1 MNLIYLKKFNNYYNR
16 RVKFYENLQDYLDNS
31 EDYFYNAA
39 VDFNPNDGVSTVK
52 TMNLDNPSFL
62 YDYLLVQDE
71 LSKSIISRWFVM
83 EAKRERN
90 GQYTIILRR
99 DVIADN
105 FNSIIKSPVFIHKA
119 KLQADNPLIYNKENM
134 LVNQIK
140 KSETLL
146 KDETDSA
153 WIVGYLAPN
162 AISEDGQTFASIEQ
176 AREYITLEE
185 IPLQFNDVND
195 PTAGATG
202 NVLGDVFFEAVASS
216 PYGGQATSLNYAKVI
231 ATYSNGRLTAHDVV
245 SWSSKDKAVYGYSS
259 NVPAVAQAWRYSFN
273 FFLTGIDKAIA
284 NHMDGFN
291 KPMMSNKAY
300 LEITQLNRPIYS
312 TVHNKYYKI
321 NILANEQQ
329 YQSDPLDG
337 ASPYEYDSALASLY
351 KSVVNQSKNYLKN
364 DELMLYNENGNYFIS
379 YFYRK
384 LSISIIEVDAPDD
397 ILQTTIL
404 PNHNTTTDSPYDIF
418 CLKFSEIN
426 LNLATSIQRV
436 LTSQKLY
443 DIQILPYCPKRE
455 IINNIE
461 FGTEGVDYNRI
472 TKDGETVDYIY
483 WCQNSSFSFTLPYIY
498 EINLNDPVEV
508 KVVNECDFHRIV
520 SPNYNGAY
528 EFNVAKNKGLTG
540 FNVACTYKPYTPFIY
555 VAPIFGGL
563 YGSDYYDGRGL
574 ICQGNFSIT
583 QLSDAWQNY
592 EIQNKNYMNI
602 FNTQIKTMDAN
613 RNLQLGSEIATTAI
627 SAIGSGIAAGT
638 TAGPIAGAVV
648 GGLSAIGGAVD
659 VGIGQAMFQNN
670 RQQSIDLFKMN
681 LQNIKARPDTLTNV
695 SAYNII
701 NKYFPF
707 LEYYSCTDEEKEALR
722 NKIKYEGMTVNA
734 IGKIEDYLSSSDE
747 YNYFKGSTIILE
759 DVADDYH
766 TTDAITVELE
776 KGVYL

>member
-162 AISEDGQTFASIEQ
+162 AISEDGQTFSSIEQ
-176 AREYITLEE
+176 AREFITLEA

-202 NVLGDVFFEAVASS
+202 NVLGDVFFEAIAS
-216 PYGGQATSLNYAKVI
+216 PYGTSSNLQFKKVI
-231 ATYSNGRLTAHDVV
+231 ASYANGLIYGHDVADCPGMNKV
-245 SWSSKDKAVYGYSS
+245 VY
-259 NVPAVAQAWRYSFN
+259 NQCNNLDAVAQAWSDSFN
-273 FFLTGIDKAIA
+273 FSLTGIDKAIS
-284 NHMDGFN
+284 NHMDGIN
-291 KPMMSNKAY
+291 RPMMSNEMY
-300 LEITQLNRPIYS
+300 LDITQLNRPIYS
-312 TVHNKYYKI
+312 TKYNKYYKI
-321 NILANEQQ
+321 NILTNVQQ

-337 ASPYEYDSALASLY
+337 ANFYEYDSALSALY
-351 KSVVNQSKNYLKN
+351 KTVVNKSKTYLEN
-364 DELMLYNENGNYFIS
+364 DKLMWYNDNGNYFIS

-384 LSISIIEVDAPDD
+384 LTISILEVDAPDD

-404 PNHNTTTDSPYDIF
+404 PNHKTTVDSPYDIF
-418 CLKFSEIN
+418 CLKFSDIN
-426 LNLATSIQRV
+426 LNLATSIQRI

-461 FGTEGVDYNRI
+461 FGDEGVDYNRI
-472 TKDGETVDYIY
+472 TKNGETVDYIY
-483 WCQNSSFSFTLPYIY
+483 WCQNSSFSFTLPYNY
-498 EINLNDPVEV
+498 EVNLNNPIEV

-613 RNLQLGSEIATTAI
+613 RNLMLGSEIAVSSLQAI
-627 SAIGSGIAAGT
+627 SSAIGTGMSSGSAGK
-638 TAGPIAGAVV
+638 GLVV
-648 GGLSAIGGAVD
+648 GGLSAIGGAID
-659 VGIGQAMFQNN
+659 IAIGQSMFQNN
-670 RQQSIDLFKMN
+670 RQQSIDLFRMN

-734 IGKIEDYLSSSDE
+734 IGTIEDYLSSSDE

>member
-16 RVKFYENLQDYLDNS
+16 RVKFYEDLQDYLENS
-31 EDYFYNAA
+31 EDYFYNAS

-162 AISEDGQTFASIEQ
+162 VIAADGETFTSIEQ
-176 AREYITLEE
+176 ARETITLEDLK
-185 IPLQFNDVND
+185 LQFNDVSN
-195 PTAGATG
+195 PAAGAIG
-202 NVLGDVFFEAVASS
+202 NLLGDVYFEAVVS
-216 PYGGQATSLNYAKVI
+216 PYGTSSNLQFKKVS
-231 ATYSNGRLTAHDVV
+231 ATYSNGSLTDQDVIDLPGAN
-245 SWSSKDKAVYGYSS
+245 KPVYDHSS
-259 NVPAVAQAWRYSFN
+259 NISAVAQAWRWGFN
-273 FFLTGIDKAIA
+273 HVLTGIDIAIE
-284 NHMDGFN
+284 NHMNGMR
-291 KPMMSNKAY
+291 KPMMEKDLY
-300 LEITQLNRPIYS
+300 LKLANLNRPIYS
-312 TVHNKYYKI
+312 TVYNKYYKI
-321 NILANEQQ
+321 SILTDVQQ

-337 ASPYEYDSALASLY
+337 ASFFEYDSALATLY
-351 KSVVNQSKNYLKN
+351 KSVVNQSKSTLIF
-364 DELMLYNENGNYFIS
+364 DETILYNENGNYFIS

-384 LSISIIEVDAPDD
+384 LTISILEVDAPDD

-404 PNHNTTTDSPYDIF
+404 PNHKTTVDSPYDIF

-426 LNLATSIQRV
+426 LNLATSMQRV

-455 IINNIE
+455 IIDDPE
-461 FGTEGVDYNRI
+461 FGTENVDYNRI
-472 TKDGETVDYIY
+472 TKDGQTVDYIY
-483 WCQNSSFSFTLPYIY
+483 WCQNSSFSFTLLYNY
-498 EINLNDPVEV
+498 DVNLNDPVEV

-520 SPNYNGAY
+520 SPNYNGVY

-555 VAPIFGGL
+555 VAPVFGGL

-613 RNLQLGSEIATTAI
+613 RNLMLGSEIAVSSLEAI
-627 SAIGSGIAAGT
+627 TSAIGTGMSSGSAAK
-638 TAGPIAGAVV
+638 GALV
-648 GGLSAIGGAVD
+648 GGLSAIGGAID
-659 VGIGQAMFQNN
+659 IAIGQSMFQNN
-670 RQQSIDLFKMN
+670 RQQSIDLFRMN

-707 LEYYSCTDEEKEALR
+707 LEYYTCTDEEKEALR